1 MNLENYPT
9 GENQEELPEVEVVPL
24 DEPSMEDYP
33 QATADQIRMTH
44 EQIVD
49 EFGAPVR
56 GVVKIH
62 DGVRDTENR

>member
-24 DEPSMEDYP
+24 DEPSIEDYGQP
-33 QATADQIRMTH
+33 EFPT
-44 EQIVD
+44 VD
-49 EFGAPVR
+49 EFGAPIKP
-56 GVVKIH
+56 VVKIH